1 MRPLT
6 IDNIK
11 NDNYTPETRNK
22 IIAGMFNN
30 PEITDKRGTG
40 FLSIREDLE
49 KWELPPPEFEERM
62 DWFVIRFRNPY
73 VERVIDTDKLEL
85 NERQK
90 KAVIFIS
97 EHKTIKRKEYAEL
110 CKCSIATA
118 QRDLD
123 ELVSKDI
130 VKRVGKMGRWVYY
143 ELKEVNDSFNDSFND
158 SSKMQSSEKDTK
170 T

>member
-1 MRPLT
+1 LVLSPGELLRPLT

-62 DWFVIRFRNPY
+62 GWFVIRFRNPN
-73 VERVIDTDKLEL
+73 VERVIDTVKFDL

-90 KAVIFIS
+90 KA
-97 EHKTIKRKEYAEL
+97 A
-110 CKCSIATA
+110 
-118 QRDLD
+118 
-123 ELVSKDI
+123 
-130 VKRVGKMGRWVYY
+130 
-143 ELKEVNDSFNDSFND
+143 
-158 SSKMQSSEKDTK
+158 
-170 T
+170 